1 LQLIKKAKK
10 INSHKISQICTG
22 ILVLEDKTIFKGVGI
37 GYQGVATGEVC
48 FNTSLTGYQ
57 EIISDPSYAGQIIN
71 FTFPHI
77 GNVGTNKEDLES
89 DKVWTKGVIFNSE
102 ITSPSNYRSLVNLDL
117 WLKKNKIVGI
127 TGLDTR
133 GLTNSIR
140 DKGAPKGT
148 ISFSKKGNFNI
159 NKLVNTTTK
168 WSGLKN
174 LDLAEQVTTKK
185 NYVWSGFKTWKKE
198 TGYLKSKK
206 NSLHV
211 VAIDY
216 GIKKNILRYFSD
228 LNCKV
233 TVVSCKTNAKDI
245 LKLKPNGIFLSNGPG
260 DPAATGK
267 YAIGIIKE
275 LIKNNLPIFGICLGH
290 QILALTLGA
299 KTKKMKLGH
308 RGANHPVKNLIKDNV
323 EITSQNHG
331 FEIVR
336 ESLPKNIK
344 ETHKSLFDNCIEGIR
359 LKNKPIFSVQYHP
372 ESNPGPQD
380 SVYLFEE
387 FINNMKKNAKKKRS

>member
-1 LQLIKKAKK
+1 MIKKAKK
-10 INSHKISQICTG
+10 ISSYKISQIHTG
-22 ILVLEDKTIFKGVGI
+22 ILVLENKTIFKGVGI
-37 GYQGVATGEVC
+37 GYQGTATGEVC

-77 GNVGTNKEDLES
+77 GNVGTNNQDLES

-102 ITSPSNYRSLVNLDL
+102 ITSPSNYRSFVHLDL

-133 GLTNSIR
+133 SLTNFIR

-148 ISFSKKGNFNI
+148 ISFSKKSNFNI
-159 NKLVNTTTK
+159 SKLTNITNK
-168 WSGLKN
+168 WSGLNN

-198 TGYLKSKK
+198 TGYLKNKK

-233 TVVSCKTNAKDI
+233 TVVSCKTTAKDI

-331 FEIVR
+331 FEIIR
-336 ESLPKNIK
+336 ETLPKNI
-344 ETHKSLFDNCIEGIR
+344 EVTHKSLFDNCIEGIR
-359 LKNKPIFSVQYHP
+359 LKNKPVFSVQYHP

-387 FINNMKKNAKKKRS
+387 FINNIKKNAKKKRS

>member
-1 LQLIKKAKK
+1 MIKKVKK
-10 INSHKISQICTG
+10 TNSKNLHINTG
-22 ILVLEDKTIFKGVGI
+22 ILVLENKKIFRGIGI
-37 GYQGVATGEVC
+37 GYQGEATGEVC

-77 GNVGTNKEDLES
+77 GNVGTNKEDFES
-89 DKVWTKGVIFNSE
+89 DKIWTKGVIFNSE
-102 ITSPSNYRSLVNLDL
+102 ITSPSNYRSFQHLDA

-133 GLTNSIR
+133 SLTNFIR
-140 DKGAPKGT
+140 DRGAPKGT
-148 ISFSKKGNFNI
+148 IAYSKKNKFNI
-159 NKLVNTTTK
+159 SKLTNSTIK

-174 LDLAEQVTTKK
+174 LDLAKIVSTPK
-185 NYVWSGFKTWKKE
+185 NYIWKGFQTWKKE
-198 TGYLKSKK
+198 FGYKK
-206 NSLHV
+206 NSKNSFHV

-228 LNCKV
+228 FNCKV
-233 TVVSCKTNAKDI
+233 TVVSCKTSAKKI
-245 LKLKPNGIFLSNGPG
+245 LALKPDGIFLSNGPG
-260 DPAATGK
+260 DPAATGI
-267 YAIGIIKE
+267 YAIQIIKD
-275 LIKNNLPIFGICLGH
+275 LIKKDLPLFGICLGH
-290 QILALTLGA
+290 QILALSLGG

-308 RGANHPVKNLIKDNV
+308 RGANHPVKNLKNDNV

-331 FEIVR
+331 FEVVR
-336 ESLPKNIK
+336 ENLPKNI
-344 ETHKSLFDNCIEGIR
+344 EITHQSLFDHSIEGIK

-380 SVYLFEE
+380 SIYLFQE
-387 FINNMKKNAKKKRS
+387 FINEMKKNAKKKRS

>member
-1 LQLIKKAKK
+1 LIKKVKK
-10 INSHKISQICTG
+10 THSKNLQINTG
-22 ILVLEDKTIFKGVGI
+22 ILVLENKKIFKGIGI
-37 GYQGVATGEVC
+37 GYQGEATGEVC

-77 GNVGTNKEDLES
+77 GNVGTNKEDHES
-89 DKVWTKGVIFNSE
+89 DKIWAKGVIFNSE
-102 ITSPSNYRSLVNLDL
+102 ITSPSNYRSLLHLDK

-133 GLTNSIR
+133 GLTNFIR

-148 ISFSKKGNFNI
+148 IASSKDGKFNI
-159 NKLVNTTTK
+159 SKLINTTIK

-174 LDLAEQVTTKK
+174 LDLAKTVTTSQNFIWK
-185 NYVWSGFKTWKKE
+185 GLQTWKKE
-198 TGYLKSKK
+198 TGYKK
-206 NSLHV
+206 NNRSSFHV

-228 LNCKV
+228 FNCKV
-233 TVVSCKTNAKDI
+233 TVVSCKTTAEKI
-245 LKLKPNGIFLSNGPG
+245 LALKPNGIFLSNGPG

-267 YAIGIIKE
+267 YSIAIINR
-275 LIKNNLPIFGICLGH
+275 LIKKNLPIFGICLGH
-290 QILALTLGA
+290 QILALALGG

-308 RGANHPVKNLIKDNV
+308 RGANHPVKNLVQDKV

-331 FEIVR
+331 FVVVE
-336 ESLPKNIK
+336 ENLPKKI
-344 ETHKSLFDNCIEGIR
+344 EVTHKSLFDDTIEGIR

-380 SVYLFEE
+380 SVYLFQE

>member
-1 LQLIKKAKK
+1 MIKKVKK
-10 INSHKISQICTG
+10 THSKNLQINTG
-22 ILVLEDKTIFKGVGI
+22 ILVLENKKIFKGIGI
-37 GYQGVATGEVC
+37 GYQGEATGEVC

-77 GNVGTNKEDLES
+77 GNVGTNKEDHES
-89 DKVWTKGVIFNSE
+89 DKIWAKGVIFNSE
-102 ITSPSNYRSLVNLDL
+102 ITSPSNYRSLLHLDK

-133 GLTNSIR
+133 GLTNFIR

-148 ISFSKKGNFNI
+148 IASSKDGKFNI
-159 NKLVNTTTK
+159 SKLINTTIK

-174 LDLAEQVTTKK
+174 LDLAKTVTTSQNFIWK
-185 NYVWSGFKTWKKE
+185 GLQTWKKE
-198 TGYLKSKK
+198 TGYKK
-206 NSLHV
+206 NNRSSFHV

-228 LNCKV
+228 FNCKV
-233 TVVSCKTNAKDI
+233 TVVSCKTTAEKI
-245 LKLKPNGIFLSNGPG
+245 LALKPNGIFLSNGPG

-267 YAIGIIKE
+267 YSIAIINR
-275 LIKNNLPIFGICLGH
+275 LIKKNLPIFGICLGH
-290 QILALTLGA
+290 QILALALGG

-308 RGANHPVKNLIKDNV
+308 RGANHPVKNLVQDKV

-331 FEIVR
+331 FVVVE
-336 ESLPKNIK
+336 ENLPKKI
-344 ETHKSLFDNCIEGIR
+344 EVTHKSLFDDTIEGIR

-380 SVYLFEE
+380 SVYLFQE

>member
-1 LQLIKKAKK
+1 MNKKAKK
-10 INSHKISQICTG
+10 TNSNIISQINTG
-22 ILVLEDKTIFKGVGI
+22 ILVLENKKVFKGIGV
-37 GYQGVATGEVC
+37 GYQGEATGEVC

-57 EIISDPSYAGQIIN
+57 EIISDPSYAEQIIN

-77 GNVGTNKEDLES
+77 GNVGTNKEDFES
-89 DKVWTKGVIFNSE
+89 DKIWTKGVIFNSE
-102 ITSPSNYRSLVNLDL
+102 ISSPSNYRSFQHLDS

-133 GLTNSIR
+133 SLTNYIR

-148 ISFSKKGNFNI
+148 IAYSKNGKFNI
-159 NKLVNTTTK
+159 RKLTNSTIK
-168 WSGLKN
+168 WGGLQN
-174 LDLAEQVTTKK
+174 LDLAERVTTPK
-185 NYVWSGFKTWKKE
+185 NYIWKGLKTWKKE
-198 TGYLKSKK
+198 LGYKK
-206 NSLHV
+206 NNKNAFHV

-228 LNCKV
+228 FNCKV
-233 TVVSCKTNAKDI
+233 TVVSCKTSAKKI
-245 LKLKPNGIFLSNGPG
+245 LSLKPNGIFLSNGPG

-267 YAIGIIKE
+267 YAIHIIKD
-275 LIKNNLPIFGICLGH
+275 LIKKKLPLFGICLGH
-290 QILALTLGA
+290 QILALALGG

-331 FEIVR
+331 FVVVE
-336 ESLPKNIK
+336 ENLPKNIK
-344 ETHKSLFDNCIEGIR
+344 ISHKSLFDNTIEGIK

-380 SVYLFEE
+380 SVYLFQE

>member
-1 LQLIKKAKK
+1 MKPLIQN
-10 INSHKISQICTG
+10 INSLKNLQKIDSNA
-22 ILVLEDKTIFKGVGI
+22 ILVLQDGKFFKGLGL
-37 GYQGVATGEVC
+37 GYQGTATGEVC
-48 FNTSLTGYQ
+48 FNTSITGYQ
-57 EIISDPSYAGQIIN
+57 EIISDPSYAEQIIN
-71 FTFPHI
+71 FTFPHV
-77 GNVGTNKEDLES
+77 GNVGTNEEDHES
-89 DKVWTKGVIFNSE
+89 DKIWTKGVIINTE
-102 ITSPSNYRSLVNLDL
+102 ITEPSNYRSLKHLDD

-127 TGLDTR
+127 TGIDTR
-133 GLTNSIR
+133 NLTNTIR

-148 ISFSKKGNFNI
+148 ISFSKKNNFNI
-159 NKLVNTTTK
+159 KSLLNKTQK

-174 LDLAEQVTTKK
+174 LDLAEKVTTSKNYLWDDLKTWRKKDGFIKNKKK
-185 NYVWSGFKTWKKE
+185 N
-198 TGYLKSKK
+198 
-206 NSLHV
+206 LHV

-228 LNCKV
+228 FNCKV
-233 TVVSCKTNAKDI
+233 TVVSCKTNTKDI

-267 YAIGIIKE
+267 YAIPIIKD

-299 KTKKMKLGH
+299 KTKKMNLGH
-308 RGANHPVKNLIKDNV
+308 RGANHPVKNLIKGNV

-331 FEIVR
+331 FEVIKN
-336 ESLPKNIK
+336 SLSKNIQI
-344 ETHKSLFDNCIEGIR
+344 THQSLFDNSIEGIR
-359 LKNKPIFSVQYHP
+359 LKNKPVFSVQYHP

-387 FINNMKKNAKKKRS
+387 FLRSMKKNAKKKRS

>member
-1 LQLIKKAKK
+1 MIKKVKK
-10 INSHKISQICTG
+10 THLINSKNYTG
-22 ILVLEDKTIFKGVGI
+22 ILVLENKRIFRGIGI
-37 GYQGVATGEVC
+37 GYQGEATGEVC

-77 GNVGTNKEDLES
+77 GNVGTNKEDFEA
-89 DKVWTKGVIFNSE
+89 DKIWTKGVIFNSE
-102 ITSPSNYRSLVNLDL
+102 ITSPSNYRSFQHLDA

-133 GLTNSIR
+133 SLTNFIR

-148 ISFSKKGNFNI
+148 IAYSKKGKFNI
-159 NKLVNTTTK
+159 KKLTNSTIR

-174 LDLAEQVTTKK
+174 LDLAEKVTTQKK
-185 NYVWSGFKTWKKE
+185 YIWKGLKTWKKE
-198 TGYLKSKK
+198 HGYRK
-206 NSLHV
+206 NNRNSFHV

-228 LNCKV
+228 FNCKV
-233 TVVSCKTNAKDI
+233 TVVPCKTSAENI
-245 LKLKPNGIFLSNGPG
+245 LALRPNGVFLSNGPG

-267 YAIGIIKE
+267 YAIQIIQN
-275 LIKNNLPIFGICLGH
+275 LIQNKMPLFGICLGH
-290 QILALTLGA
+290 QILALSLGG

-308 RGANHPVKNLIKDNV
+308 RGANHPVKNLINDNV

-331 FEIVR
+331 FEVIK
-336 ESLPKNIK
+336 ENLPKNIQI
-344 ETHKSLFDNCIEGIR
+344 THRSLFDNSIEGIR
-359 LKNKPIFSVQYHP
+359 LKNKPVFSVQYHP

-380 SVYLFEE
+380 SVYLFQE
-387 FINNMKKNAKKKRS
+387 FINNMRKNAKKKRS

>member
-1 LQLIKKAKK
+1 MKPLIQN
-10 INSHKISQICTG
+10 INSLKNLQKIDSNA
-22 ILVLEDKTIFKGVGI
+22 ILVLQDGKFFKGLGL
-37 GYQGVATGEVC
+37 GYQGTATGEVC
-48 FNTSLTGYQ
+48 FNTSITGYQ
-57 EIISDPSYAGQIIN
+57 EIISDPSYAEQIIN
-71 FTFPHI
+71 FTFPHV
-77 GNVGTNKEDLES
+77 GNVGTNKEDHES
-89 DKVWTKGVIFNSE
+89 DKIWTKGVIINTE
-102 ITSPSNYRSLVNLDL
+102 ITEPSNYRSLKHLDD

-127 TGLDTR
+127 TGIDTR
-133 GLTNSIR
+133 NLTNTIR

-148 ISFSKKGNFNI
+148 ISFSKKNNFNI
-159 NKLVNTTTK
+159 KSLLNKTQK

-174 LDLAEQVTTKK
+174 LDLAEKVTTSKNYLWDDLKTWRKKDGFIKNKKK
-185 NYVWSGFKTWKKE
+185 N
-198 TGYLKSKK
+198 
-206 NSLHV
+206 LHV

-228 LNCKV
+228 FNCKV
-233 TVVSCKTNAKDI
+233 TVVSCKTNTKDI

-267 YAIGIIKE
+267 YAIPIIKD

-299 KTKKMKLGH
+299 KTKKMSLGH
-308 RGANHPVKNLIKDNV
+308 RGANHPVKNLIKGNV

-331 FEIVR
+331 FEVIKN
-336 ESLPKNIK
+336 SLSKNIQI
-344 ETHKSLFDNCIEGIR
+344 THQSLFDNSIEGIR
-359 LKNKPIFSVQYHP
+359 LKNKPVFSVQYHP

-387 FINNMKKNAKKKRS
+387 FIRSVKKNAKKKRS